1 MSVDA
6 GPRGPGRRPS
16 IKGEEFLHESANALV
31 GASQTD
37 ENAGSGR
44 PDAGRVFGRA
54 CRDELIDA
62 GKVAVYRTK
71 RDISSRC
78 NGGPARAQDPL
89 LRAESDC
96 RVHDPPASVG
106 LRA

>member
-44 PDAGRVFGRA
+44 PDAGRGLGRA
-54 CRDELIDA
+54 CRDKLIEA
-62 GKVAVYRTK
+62 GKAAVYRTK
-71 RDISSRC
+71 RDIGSLR
-78 NGGPARAQDPL
+78 NAGPARGQDAS
-89 LRAESDC
+89 RAGWSAC
-96 RVHDPPASVG
+96 GVPDP
-106 LRA
+106 